1 MLPGE
6 WPCSR
11 LESQGSPRAPK
22 VTVER
27 ELRISNFQTE
37 FQSPADSSSCLF
49 TFLETSNPAPRSP
62 AEGAFESPDLN
73 VSWAY
78 AAFHF
83 LVAST
88 MRPSVSSTLLGQFP
102 TVQSRIRPHS
112 LENWLGVGFDGPP
125 SGSCCFMLFPLSD
138 RTLAMFQY
146 PSYQSCSTPVS

>member
-1 MLPGE
+1 M
-6 WPCSR
+6 
-11 LESQGSPRAPK
+11 
-22 VTVER
+22 ER

-37 FQSPADSSSCLF
+37 FQSSADSSSCLF

-78 AAFHF
+78 TAFHF

-88 MRPSVSSTLLGQFP
+88 MRPTLLRQFP

-125 SGSCCFMLFPLSD
+125 SVSCCSLYQIEHLQCSS
-138 RTLAMFQY
+138 TLAT
-146 PSYQSCSTPVS
+146 SPVPLRFPNILNHSKPNLGAQQA